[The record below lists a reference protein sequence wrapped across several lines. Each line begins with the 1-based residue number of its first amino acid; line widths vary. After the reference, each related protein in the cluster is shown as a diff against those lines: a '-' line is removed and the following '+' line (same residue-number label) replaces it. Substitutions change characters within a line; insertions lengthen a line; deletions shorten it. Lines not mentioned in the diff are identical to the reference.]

1 MIEQLVANFHGGSRL
16 VFWLLIPFFIAGVF
30 LAIWRSRRT
39 EDRLRVRAAVA
50 RSALDVAIA
59 WTVVAMLVVAFYGYG
74 EAAASGDRVQLVPL
88 QEFFGDQPTAISWL
102 LFGNVLLYVP
112 IGLFVA
118 LRVPRWSVLQ
128 ITIGAA
134 AASLL
139 VEIAQFIADD
149 GRVASVD
156 DVLLNTLGGLIGAL
170 IARGIMHL
178 AGSWNTPT
186 MNA

>member
-1 MIEQLVANFHGGSRL
+1 MIEQLIANFHGGSRL
-16 VFWLLIPFFIAGVF
+16 VFWLLIPFFIAGVA

-39 EDRLRVRAAVA
+39 ENRLRVRSALA

-74 EAAASGDRVQLVPL
+74 TGAPTGERVQLVPL
-88 QEFFGDQPTAISWL
+88 QEFFGEQPTAVSWL
-102 LFGNVLLYVP
+102 LLGNILLYLP

-118 LRVPRWSVLQ
+118 LRMPRWSVVQ

-134 AASLL
+134 TASLL

-156 DVLLNTLGGLIGAL
+156 DVLLNTLGALIGAL

-178 AGSWNTPT
+178 AGSWNTPA